1 MLTFE
6 KIRELERV
14 ERENK
19 KLQKL
24 PDDLLDQL
32 REYMQRKERIREKT
46 SADIIEL
53 ENVKNTIKRF
63 FEIRE
68 HKITASAIDTIRTGM
83 PPENI
88 TKEEEK
94 VFYELT
100 DSLKRFRERFF
111 EELQREAEKKPVY
124 RVIKSL
130 PEFVGPDMK
139 TYKLTENE
147 ILTLPTELEQ
157 LLLREGVIEKVEQ

>member
-1 MLTFE
+1 
-6 KIRELERV
+6 
-14 ERENK
+14 
-19 KLQKL
+19 
-24 PDDLLDQL
+24 
-32 REYMQRKERIREKT
+32 
-46 SADIIEL
+46 
-53 ENVKNTIKRF
+53 
-63 FEIRE
+63 
-68 HKITASAIDTIRTGM
+68 M

-124 RVIKSL
+124 RVKKSL